1 MLKTYLNTIDSEFYD
16 ADGNLW
22 RDNFPQLIVG
32 GHEEI
37 RIILCT
43 NTDNASTDLADPE
56 NWERDV
62 SYANINGISALLT
75 VDSDSIHYI
84 KGSLSTSVNKG
95 AVSVSAV
102 ISADYSTIPDS
113 GVIRIYSEI
122 GEAEYISYTSRS
134 VDGNTVTFALGTALK
149 QAYSANSI
157 VDVQQA
163 PICQA
168 YIDKSKSNLA
178 NGELVFNLVCDSDR
192 LRALTDYSNSDTI
205 SIKGI
210 ELLFYVTDENNYVRK
225 LRAYLWD
232 TPSLR
237 NSMGDPAFP
246 APLPDPLQDTVA
258 ELVRTLA
265 PDVSNFYTKSEID
278 TMFGEVESK
287 LAEI

>member
-22 RDNFPQLIVG
+22 RNGYPQLIVG

-37 RIILCT
+37 KIILCT
-43 NTDNASTDLADPE
+43 NTEDASTGLADPDR
-56 NWERDV
+56 WERDG
-62 SYANINGISALLT
+62 SYSNINGISALLT
-75 VDSDSIHYI
+75 VDSDSIHYL
-84 KGSLSTSVNKG
+84 KGTLSTSINEG
-95 AVSVSAV
+95 AVTLSAV
-102 ISADYSTIPDS
+102 IAADYSTIPDS
-113 GVIRIYSEI
+113 GIIRIYSEA
-122 GEAEYISYTSRS
+122 GEAEYIAYNSRIVS
-134 VDGNTVTFALGTALK
+134 GNTVTFALATAVN
-149 QAYSANSI
+149 ASYTSGCI

-168 YIDKSKSNLA
+168 YIDNSKSDLA
-178 NGELVFNLVCDSDR
+178 KGELVFNLVCDSDR

-232 TPSLR
+232 SPSLR

-246 APLPDPLQDTVA
+246 APLPDALQNTVA
-258 ELVRTLA
+258 ELVKTLA
-265 PDVSNFYTKSEID
+265 PDVSDFYTKDEID
-278 TMFGEVESK
+278 SRIGTIETE